1 MTISIRL
8 EEQRDYKTVEYLTRE
23 AFWDLYHPGCSEH
36 WIVHSIRKESAF
48 VRELSYVAC
57 DGDTVIGN
65 IIYSKAKVVRNDNKE
80 FEVLCMGPFAVLPAY
95 QKKGIGARLLNHTLE
110 RAKERGFKAIIIFGN
125 PAYYQRFGFRNAKD
139 FGIATAWGANLD
151 AFMAL
156 ELFSGSLNGITG
168 KFFAS
173 PVFDVKGEEVE
184 EFEKQFPYR
193 EKHVTDT
200 QLKPVV

>member
-1 MTISIRL
+1 MAISIRL
-8 EEQRDYKTVEYLTRE
+8 EEHRDFKTVEYLTRE
-23 AFWDLYHPGCSEH
+23 TFWDLYRPGCCEH
-36 WIVHSIRKESAF
+36 LVVHTIRKDPAF
-48 VRELSYVAC
+48 IPELSYVVC
-57 DGDTVIGN
+57 DGETVIGN
-65 IIYSKAKVVRNDNKE
+65 IIYSKAKVVRDDQNE

-110 RAKERGFKAIIIFGN
+110 QAKERGFKAVIIFGN
-125 PAYYQRFGFRNAKD
+125 PVYYQRFSFRNAKD
-139 FGIATAWGANLD
+139 FGITTAWGANLD

-156 ELFSGSLNGITG
+156 ELSDGSLNGITG

-173 PVFDVKGEEVE
+173 QAFDIKDQELE

-200 QLKPVV
+200 QLKL